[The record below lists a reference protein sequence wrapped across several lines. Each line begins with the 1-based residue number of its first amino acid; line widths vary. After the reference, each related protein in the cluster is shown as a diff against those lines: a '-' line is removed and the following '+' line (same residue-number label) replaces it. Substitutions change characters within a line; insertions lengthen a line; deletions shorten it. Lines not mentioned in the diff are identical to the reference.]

1 MTVRQ
6 QHELRPPSAFSPHP
20 AFHSLLCSAIDS
32 IQIDGDLG
40 AFVSSLSAVAVL
52 KDELPPAESP

>member
-1 MTVRQ
+1 M
-6 QHELRPPSAFSPHP
+6 P
-20 AFHSLLCSAIDS
+20 SLLCSAIDS

>member
-1 MTVRQ
+1 MNCDRQ
-6 QHELRPPSAFSPHP
+6 ASSAPTMP
-20 AFHSLLCSAIDS
+20 SLLCSAIDS